1 LNGGAPWPIT
11 FKKKKGAKRGRG
23 SGKNPLIVVLREG
36 RACLK
41 RCCDDQT
48 LPPNDDL
55 RELARTDFANPH
67 QADDLSREKGLNG
80 RLGAQSDDL
89 REGSDGGGG
98 SRSAPSILFI
108 LQSVCSFV
116 CSCSWG
122 FLISVRRSI
131 DLKMGQT
138 RMLGRFGSLH
148 HQVMSWRNRVFVVVT
163 ESSWLE
169 IFFLPLLTG

>member
-1 LNGGAPWPIT
+1 
-11 FKKKKGAKRGRG
+11 
-23 SGKNPLIVVLREG
+23 
-36 RACLK
+36 LK

-98 SRSAPSILFI
+98 SRSAPSILLF
-108 LQSVCSFV
+108 CNP
-116 CSCSWG
+116 C
-122 FLISVRRSI
+122 
-131 DLKMGQT
+131 
-138 RMLGRFGSLH
+138 
-148 HQVMSWRNRVFVVVT
+148 VFVFVFVGFPDLRT
-163 ESSWLE
+163 EIYRFKNGPNPNAWAVWLLASSSHVMAE
-169 IFFLPLLTG
+169 